1 LLCEKEIAMP
11 LWAWIVPVVTIVAA
25 AISFA
30 LPATFAPLV
39 AAPAVIGAVLVAVH
53 HAEVVAHRVG
63 EPFGTLVLALAVTII
78 EVALILS
85 VMIAAGSEMAA
96 LPRDTIF
103 SAIMIIV
110 NGVVGICILIGG
122 LRHHEQVFRLEG
134 ANAGLA
140 ALMALATL
148 TLVLPAF
155 TTSLP
160 GASYNN
166 AQLTFAS
173 IASLALWGIF
183 VFVQTV
189 RHRDYFLPV
198 DGAGDEDK
206 HAAPPS
212 VNMAWASFGLLIVS
226 LVATV
231 ALAKALSPSIEQL
244 VEDTGAPKAVVGIAI
259 ALLVLLPET
268 LAAMRAAYANRLQ
281 TSFNL
286 AFGSA
291 LASIGLTIPAVAI
304 ASILFQLPLTL
315 GLDGKDI
322 VFLVLSFGVASVTL
336 VSGRTHIMQGAV
348 HLVIFAAYLFLALV
362 P

>member
-1 LLCEKEIAMP
+1 
-11 LWAWIVPVVTIVAA
+11 
-25 AISFA
+25 
-30 LPATFAPLV
+30 
-39 AAPAVIGAVLVAVH
+39 
-53 HAEVVAHRVG
+53 
-63 EPFGTLVLALAVTII
+63 
-78 EVALILS
+78 
-85 VMIAAGSEMAA
+85 MAA

-103 SAIMIIV
+103 SAIMIIC

-122 LRHHEQVFRLEG
+122 LRHHEQTFRLEG

-148 TLVLPAF
+148 TLVLPGF
-155 TTSLP
+155 TTSSP
-160 GASYNN
+160 GASYSV
-166 AQLTFAS
+166 AQLAFAS

-183 VFVQTV
+183 IFVQTV

-198 DGAGDEDK
+198 DGAGDEET

-212 VNMAWASFGLLIVS
+212 DAQAWASFGLLIVA
-226 LVATV
+226 LIATV
-231 ALAKALSPSIEQL
+231 ALAKAVSPSIEAA
-244 VEDTGAPKAVVGIAI
+244 VTYAGAPKAVVGIVI

-268 LAAMRAAYANRLQ
+268 LAAMRAAHANRLQ

-291 LASIGLTIPAVAI
+291 LASIGLTIPAVAT
-304 ASILFQLPLTL
+304 ASIVFALPLTL
-315 GLDGKDI
+315 GLSGKDI